1 MSILFH
7 SNKIIRKNKIYRFSV
22 KSFMKR
28 NGMEWNWIIKEIGI
42 YQTEKNRR
50 KKINWLQV
58 NTIKVEE
65 ALKKR

>member
-1 MSILFH
+1 M
-7 SNKIIRKNKIYRFSV
+7 N
-22 KSFMKR
+22 R